1 MSNLTPRQRVL
12 AALNHLPTDLVP
24 FDLGGT
30 KTTSLNVHAQ
40 QNLLNYLGIEAPT
53 VWGDYRSQRTHIPEE
68 LACFLDTDVRR
79 VQIPHPLPLPME
91 STQPVQIDPWGIE
104 WTQDPTGLFH
114 VSRPPLASIEGPSE
128 LRDYPWPSPESL
140 QPVEDLA
147 AAAWKLRSETDCAIC
162 LDLPDLV
169 VHTSQNMRGYQAWL
183 LDTAVNVR
191 LLENLMDTIAD
202 IYVAMVTRLLATVGE
217 SIDLVMVC
225 DDIAIQ
231 RGPLIRPESY
241 RRLIKPRQARI
252 LAAIRS
258 STQARIVF
266 HTCGSVY
273 WALGD
278 LVDLGID
285 GLNPV
290 QTAAA
295 EMDPVR
301 LKREAGN
308 EICFWGGIDTQHILP
323 FGSPDEVRSEVRRM
337 IDALAADGTGYV
349 LGPVHIIQ
357 AEVPPQNILAMA
369 EAAHAYGGRPD
380 GQRFAVRG
388 PGHDESRQGGEH
400 AWPK

>member
-1 MSNLTPRQRVL
+1 L
-12 AALNHLPTDLVP
+12 
-24 FDLGGT
+24 DLGGT

-40 QNLLNYLGIEAPT
+40 QNLLAYLGMGAPT
-53 VWGDYRSQRTHIPEE
+53 LWGNYRSQRTHMPEA
-68 LACFLDTDVRR
+68 LARFLGSDVRR
-79 VQIPHPLPLPME
+79 VQVPHPVPLSEE
-91 STQPVQIDPWGIE
+91 STRPVQVDPWGVE

-114 VSRPPLASIEGPSE
+114 VSRPPLADAGGPE
-128 LRDYPWPSPESL
+128 DLRDYPWPGPESL
-140 QPVEDLA
+140 EPVDELA
-147 AAAWKLRSETDCAIC
+147 AAARDLRCETNCAIC

-169 VHTSQNMRGYQAWL
+169 VHTSQNMRGYQTWL
-183 LDTAVNVR
+183 LDTALNVPF
-191 LLENLMDTIAD
+191 LETLMDTIAD
-202 IYVAMVTRLLATVGE
+202 IYVAVVTRLLAAVGD

-231 RGPLIRPESY
+231 RGPLIRPEAY

-258 STQARIVF
+258 GTPAKIIF

-278 LVDLGID
+278 LLDLGID

-301 LKREAGN
+301 LKREAGD
-308 EICFWGGIDTQHILP
+308 EICFWGGIDTQHVLP
-323 FGSPDEVRSEVRRM
+323 FGSPDEIHAGVRRM
-337 IDALAADGTGYV
+337 IDALAANGTGYV

-357 AEVPPQNILAMA
+357 AEVPPQNILALA
-369 EAAHAYGGRPD
+369 EAAHVYGGRSD
-380 GQRFAVRG
+380 GQQFRING
-388 PGHDESRQGGEH
+388 PGHSDGGQGGELP
-400 AWPK
+400 WLK